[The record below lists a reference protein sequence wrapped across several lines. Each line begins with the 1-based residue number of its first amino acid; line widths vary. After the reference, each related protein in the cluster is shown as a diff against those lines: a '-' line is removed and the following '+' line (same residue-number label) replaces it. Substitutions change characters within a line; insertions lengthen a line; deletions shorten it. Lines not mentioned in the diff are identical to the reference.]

1 MELKRNEHEGIKIR
15 SLGDYCTSLNR
26 ILGSA
31 ASLSVRL
38 SARLWKFQ
46 EIGRNGTTTRPGG
59 G

>member
-1 MELKRNEHEGIKIR
+1 MELKRNELEGVKIR
-15 SLGDYCTSLNR
+15 SLGDYCTTLNR

-31 ASLSVRL
+31 ASPTVRL
-38 SARLWKFQ
+38 SVRLWKFQ